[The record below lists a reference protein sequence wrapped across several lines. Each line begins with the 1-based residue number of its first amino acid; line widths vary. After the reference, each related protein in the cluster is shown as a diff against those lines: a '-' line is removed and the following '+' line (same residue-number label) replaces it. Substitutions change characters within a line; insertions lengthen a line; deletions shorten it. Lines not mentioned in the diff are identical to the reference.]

1 MTKGPKTSAS
11 SNTQRPSSHELTLVL
26 PWYVFRGLLS
36 KYLGNSAKLR
46 KGEKR
51 YMAENNMSY
60 LFSGPRGKTV
70 NNMAPKP
77 IEESRRLNRGT
88 IVQSRE
94 RSRGPERTN
103 KQYTMASRRT
113 RERRYITPPGSKKRR
128 KIKNN

>member
-94 RSRGPERTN
+94 RSRGPERAN

-113 RERRYITPPGSKKRR
+113 RKTIYNTPWVQKK
-128 KIKNN
+128 KKNKK